1 MFLTSNPFFF
11 GPLVLIER
19 LFRAYDANNAGQIS
33 EEVSPFAPPPLIFFF
48 LLLLVVAKP
57 DVALFFLFANNAR
70 SFSLQELFTMLLDM
84 EVEKN
89 VEEGVE
95 PDVQALQLRA
105 RELTFKIDPS
115 GTGLRDGHLDFLN
128 FVHMVHCHP
137 ELVGSAVFI
146 RPYFDEADADGNHTL
161 DAGELQHLLRS
172 LLTDLAVPPGIQ
184 DEITASVRDIMKAMD
199 EDGDGRIVRVSPPT
213 SHPPNRLT
221 RFISFAHPLRY
232 PGLSGVFEFL
242 HSRKRCNQH
251 QHYRQ

>member
-1 MFLTSNPFFF
+1 
-11 GPLVLIER
+11 
-19 LFRAYDANNAGQIS
+19 
-33 EEVSPFAPPPLIFFF
+33 
-48 LLLLVVAKP
+48 
-57 DVALFFLFANNAR
+57 
-70 SFSLQELFTMLLDM
+70 MLLDM

-89 VEEGVE
+89 VEVGVE
-95 PDVQALQLRA
+95 PDVHALQLRA
-105 RELTFKIDPS
+105 RELTFNFDPS

-146 RPYFDEADADGNHTL
+146 RPYFDAADADGNHTL

-221 RFISFAHPLRY
+221 RFVSFAHPLRY

-251 QHYRQ
+251 QHYHQ